1 MYLRV
6 SLIKALFLDEA
17 RSFNGKRGHFH
28 IDIFVI
34 KKLSPWDVD
43 PLVCD
48 ALDHLAREVEDRVLV
63 RLHGL
68 GRVDDKHERRVQH
81 LIQLLSLTT

>member
-6 SLIKALFLDEA
+6 SLIKALFLDQA
-17 RSFNGKRGHFH
+17 RSFNGKRGHSR
-28 IDIFVI
+28 IDIFDI
-34 KKLSPWDVD
+34 KKFSPWDVD

-63 RLHGL
+63 RLHRL

-81 LIQLLSLTT
+81 LIQLSLLTT